1 MSSLLVAWS
10 PIQWGKPH
18 GLMSI
23 SCKEMFERWCRSV
36 GVDLFD
42 LLLASA
48 RHPWY
53 SLLPKYCATLIYCHS
68 DKVWLREIRLPM
80 SWVVGCLGWFL
91 FYIRCWD
98 WDWGSFASAALCVI
112 ACYSL
117 LRAACRK
124 VPARLCSCDN
134 ALDPCHPS
142 ECRYQHIV
150 KCRVPDHWCLAVIN
164 SYCINYS
171 RPFHLVN
178 FEMPTDIRNFSAF
191 LSEVTNNFAE
201 IKSTVF
207 KRYEEKSLF
216 PIITSDIVERFYLL
230 LDIIFVLAR
239 LQPDES
245 GGGKVWPWNMVM
257 FIGIFRTWGLSE
269 NVWTCLKPL

>member
-1 MSSLLVAWS
+1 MSSMLVAWS

-117 LRAACRK
+117 L
-124 VPARLCSCDN
+124 PYMIHRLFLISNNPTTSLIYC
-134 ALDPCHPS
+134 
-142 ECRYQHIV
+142 QHYMSTLI
-150 KCRVPDHWCLAVIN
+150 HQSQIQLW
-164 SYCINYS
+164 
-171 RPFHLVN
+171 
-178 FEMPTDIRNFSAF
+178 
-191 LSEVTNNFAE
+191 E
-201 IKSTVF
+201 ILI
-207 KRYEEKSLF
+207 Y
-216 PIITSDIVERFYLL
+216 
-230 LDIIFVLAR
+230 
-239 LQPDES
+239 
-245 GGGKVWPWNMVM
+245 
-257 FIGIFRTWGLSE
+257 
-269 NVWTCLKPL
+269 